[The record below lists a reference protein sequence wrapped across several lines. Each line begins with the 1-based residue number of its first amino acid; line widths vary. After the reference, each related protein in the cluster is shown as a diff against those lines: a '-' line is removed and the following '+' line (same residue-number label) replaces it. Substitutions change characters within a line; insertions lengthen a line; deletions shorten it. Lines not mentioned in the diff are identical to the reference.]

1 MHTRSYHTTDVLN
14 IVPPGTA
21 ESLERISAG
30 LSAILLLLEKESERS
45 ESTHDIH
52 CLLAMVKSQ
61 WTWRRRSFARRID

>member
-1 MHTRSYHTTDVLN
+1 MQMRSYHTTDALN
-14 IVPPGTA
+14 IVPAGTV

-45 ESTHDIH
+45 ESTHEIH

-61 WTWRRRSFARRID
+61 LDLAASELCSAD